1 LLLSVYAWILSR
13 AASVSSCGAFVKY
26 YFSAVC
32 STIITIHTLHIV
44 KEIVVKDLFE
54 AVHNKR
60 RKKLSERNPIIM
72 MKKEK
77 TFTMAKITTMK
88 GREKE
93 ELEGKWS
100 DTRSRKQIH
109 KSEK

>member
-1 LLLSVYAWILSR
+1 MLLSVYAWILSR

-32 STIITIHTLHIV
+32 SVIITIHTLHIF
-44 KEIVVKDLFE
+44 KEIVIKDLFE

-72 MKKEK
+72 TKKEK
-77 TFTMAKITTMK
+77 TFEMAKITTMR
-88 GREKE
+88 GSEKE
-93 ELEGKWS
+93 ELKGKWS
-100 DTRSRKQIH
+100 ARRGRKQIY